1 MSKDNIRSILN
12 NALIHLDQMS
22 DENFTKLTLEIINE
36 SSVRKFDKAIASLD
50 RSLSEIMIQAK
61 LPNQDDA
68 DLATLR
74 HHAGDL
80 ILCGVAILKRL
91 NKISDINEYIPEDTT
106 KLQQI
111 ELLIENSSDYPRTT
125 IKNILD
131 IIKGK

>member
-1 MSKDNIRSILN
+1 MSKNDIRSILN

-61 LPNQDDA
+61 LQNHDDA

-91 NKISDINEYIPEDTT
+91 NKLSDIKEYIPEDTT

-111 ELLIENSSDYPRTT
+111 ELLIENNSDYPRAT